1 MIGPNQSPSRRV
13 ICRGCGFELLD
24 QWARG
29 GTNFDGGPHTC
40 PSLPEARRWA
50 EGELNHLEEM
60 WDHLEGLWQK
70 QPPDPHRVWIEAP
83 WILRDQY
90 LRLVE
95 RYEAGLVQEAELEF
109 HTFGTVE
116 AACRDDLP
124 REMYSFIHRVRSAVS
139 DVSLMRED
147 AEDRERRRVRRLGPF
162 SPGR

>member
-70 QPPDPHRVWIEAP
+70 QPPDPGRVWIEAP

-95 RYEAGLVQEAELEF
+95 RYEAGLV
-109 HTFGTVE
+109 HK
-116 AACRDDLP
+116 DDLLQ
-124 REMYSFIHRVRSAVS
+124 EMYSFIDRVAFASASAHR
-139 DVSLMRED
+139 M
-147 AEDRERRRVRRLGPF
+147 LGD
-162 SPGR
+162 